1 MTTIILIKLD
11 NFYICKIV
19 DFSQKLDTNQKIVN
33 EIVKRGLNPL
43 EYKWIN
49 LRAIPDAEAH

>member
-11 NFYICKIV
+11 NLFVCKIV
-19 DFSQKLDTNQKIVN
+19 DFSQNLVTSKQIVN
-33 EIVKRGLNPL
+33 AIIKLGLNPL

-49 LRAIPDAEAH
+49 LGAIPEAEIH

>member
-11 NFYICKIV
+11 NLYTCKIV
-19 DFSQKLDTNQKIVN
+19 DFSQKLDTSQKIVN

-43 EYKWIN
+43 EYKVIN
-49 LRAIPDAEAH
+49 LGAIPDAEAH

>member
-11 NFYICKIV
+11 NLYTCKIV
-19 DFSQKLDTNQKIVN
+19 DFSQKLDTSQKIVN

-43 EYKWIN
+43 EYKFIN
-49 LRAIPDAEAH
+49 LGAIPDAEAH